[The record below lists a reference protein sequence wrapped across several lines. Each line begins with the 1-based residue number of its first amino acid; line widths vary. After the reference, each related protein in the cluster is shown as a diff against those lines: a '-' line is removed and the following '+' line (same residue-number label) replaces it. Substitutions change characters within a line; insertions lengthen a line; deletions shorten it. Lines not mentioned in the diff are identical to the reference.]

1 MLAIIIPM
9 GVGNRLRQLRHKLGL
24 TQSQMAQKLGVTLNT
39 YQRYEL
45 GDRNLTVEKL
55 QLLRRLFGVNLNWLL
70 TGEGG
75 IFETYNNKEKVRQ
88 HLRALKSIV
97 EELERECG

>member
-1 MLAIIIPM
+1 
-9 GVGNRLRQLRHKLGL
+9 
-24 TQSQMAQKLGVTLNT
+24 MAQKLGVILNT

-55 QLLRRLFGVNLNWLL
+55 QLLRKLFGVNLNWLL

-75 IFETYNNKEKVRQ
+75 MFETYKDKEKVRQ
-88 HLRALKSIV
+88 HLRTLKSIL

>member
-1 MLAIIIPM
+1 
-9 GVGNRLRQLRHKLGL
+9 
-24 TQSQMAQKLGVTLNT
+24 MAQKLGVTLNT

-55 QLLRRLFGVNLNWLL
+55 QQLRKLFGVNLNWLL

-75 IFETYNNKEKVRQ
+75 MFESYNEKDKLKQ
-88 HLRALKSIV
+88 HLRTLKRIV

>member
-1 MLAIIIPM
+1 ME
-9 GVGNRLRQLRHKLGL
+9 VGDRLRQLRQKLGL

-45 GDRNLTVEKL
+45 GNRSLTVEKL
-55 QLLRRLFGVNLNWLL
+55 QQLRKHFGVNLNWLL

-75 IFETYNNKEKVRQ
+75 MFESYNDGGKVKQ
-88 HLRALKSIV
+88 LLKTLKGII

>member
-1 MLAIIIPM
+1 ME
-9 GVGNRLRQLRHKLGL
+9 VGDRLRLLRQKLGL
-24 TQSQMAQKLGVTLNT
+24 TQSKMAQKLGVTLNT

-55 QLLRRLFGVNLNWLL
+55 QLLRKLFGVNLNWLL

-75 IFETYNNKEKVRQ
+75 MFEAYNDKEKVRQ
-88 HLRALKSIV
+88 SLRTLKSIV

>member
-1 MLAIIIPM
+1 ME
-9 GVGNRLRQLRHKLGL
+9 VGDRLRLLRQKLGL

-45 GDRNLTVEKL
+45 GNRNLTVEKL
-55 QLLRRLFGVNLNWLL
+55 QQLRKLFGVNLNWLL

-75 IFETYNNKEKVRQ
+75 MFESYNDKEKVKQ